1 MSTDAFS
8 PSVFPRLHA
17 AGLSA
22 EREQARIRG
31 YADGHAEGFR
41 AASAAV
47 AAAHAQAEDER
58 LARAAEAERTLE
70 QAAETLHAAARA
82 LSDRERDLTTTA
94 QTQVLEHAI
103 ELAELI
109 LAGELAD
116 ADTSAAAI
124 IRRTMSVVD
133 PPLVREVRVHPD
145 DRGAL
150 ERHDALPASF
160 TFVADETL
168 ARGDAVIMLDSGHI
182 DARVGAALERARRAL
197 KEHRA

>member
-22 EREQARIRG
+22 EREQARVRG
-31 YADGHAEGFR
+31 YAEGHAEGFR

-58 LARAAEAERTLE
+58 LARAAVADRTLQ
-70 QAAETLHAAARA
+70 QAVDALHAAARA
-82 LSDRERDLTTTA
+82 LGDRERDLTATA
-94 QTQVLEHAI
+94 QMQVLEHAV

-116 ADTSAAAI
+116 AETSATAVV
-124 IRRTMSVVD
+124 RRTMSVVD
-133 PPLVREVRVHPD
+133 PSLVRELRVHPD
-145 DRGAL
+145 DRVTL
-150 ERHDALPASF
+150 ERHDALPAPF

-168 ARGDAVIMLDSGHI
+168 SPGDAVILLESGHI
-182 DARVGAALERARRAL
+182 DARIGAALERARRAL